1 VPGEQVTWDLVTR
14 TAPPAL
20 ADYAFDYIGYHDE
33 TGAFRQIT
41 TPSGGVV
48 FILNLG
54 DPYRIQNGA
63 GAAPENFDSF
73 IAGLS
78 DVPGY
83 VDATGLSAG
92 VQVNLTPVGARL
104 LTGLP
109 MHLLTN
115 AVLNAEEAFGP
126 ASSELIER
134 LRAATNW
141 GARFQIIDRF
151 IQARLLASK
160 ERPDAMLWAYAT
172 LRRTSGAAS
181 IASLA
186 AALGYSQKQ
195 LIAQFREHLGLPP
208 KTLARVMRFE
218 VALRMI
224 RDGGRPDWAQIVLDC
239 GYYDQAH
246 LIREFR
252 EFAGMTPGEYA
263 GRLSPGNVN
272 IIERYERAAER

>member
-1 VPGEQVTWDLVTR
+1 MPGEQATWDLVTR

-20 ADYAFDYIGYHDE
+20 ADYAFDYAGYRNE
-33 TGAFRQIT
+33 AGTFRQIT

-48 FILNLG
+48 LILNLG
-54 DPYRIQNGA
+54 DPYRIQNGV
-63 GAAPENFDSF
+63 GGPPENFDSF

-83 VDATGLSAG
+83 VEGTEVSAG

-115 AVLNAEEAFGP
+115 SVLSAEDVFGP
-126 ASSELIER
+126 GSGELMER
-134 LRAATNW
+134 LREVTSW
-141 GARFQIIDRF
+141 GARFQIVDRF
-151 IQARLLASK
+151 IQARLLAAS
-160 ERPDAMLWAYAT
+160 ERPDAMVWAYAT
-172 LRRTSGAAS
+172 LRRTIGAAS

-186 AALGYSQKQ
+186 DALGYSQKH
-195 LIAQFREHLGLPP
+195 LIDQFREYLGLPP

-218 VALRMI
+218 SAVRMI
-224 RDGGRPDWAQIVLDC
+224 RSEHSPDWAQIVLDC

-246 LIREFR
+246 LIREFKQ
-252 EFAGMTPGEYA
+252 FAGMTPGEYA
-263 GRLSPGNVN
+263 RRLSPGDAN
-272 IIERYERAAER
+272 IMEPAGER

>member
-1 VPGEQVTWDLVTR
+1 MPGEQATWELVTR
-14 TAPPAL
+14 TASPAL

-48 FILNLG
+48 LILNLG

-63 GAAPENFDSF
+63 RAAPENFDSF

-78 DVPGY
+78 DVAGY
-83 VDATGLSAG
+83 VEGTGLSAG
-92 VQVNLTPVGARL
+92 VQVNLTPIGGRL

-109 MHLLTN
+109 MHQLTN
-115 AVLNAEEAFGP
+115 TVLTVEDAFGP

-134 LRAATNW
+134 LREAITW

-151 IQARLLASK
+151 IQARLLAAS
-160 ERPDAMLWAYAT
+160 ERPEAMVWAYAM
-172 LRRTSGAAS
+172 LRRTTGAATV
-181 IASLA
+181 ASLA
-186 AALGYSQKQ
+186 DALGYSQKR

-218 VALRMI
+218 SAVRMI
-224 RDGGRPDWAQIVLDC
+224 RSEHSPDWAQIVVDC

-246 LIREFR
+246 LIREFKQ
-252 EFAGMTPGEYA
+252 FAGMTPGEYA
-263 GRLSPGNVN
+263 SRLLPGDAN
-272 IIERYERAAER
+272 IMEPVGER

>member
-1 VPGEQVTWDLVTR
+1 MPGKLATWDMVTR

-20 ADYAFDYIGYHDE
+20 ADYVFDYIGYHNE
-33 TGAFRQIT
+33 AGVYRQIT

-48 FILNLG
+48 LILNLG
-54 DPYRIQNGA
+54 DPYRIQNAA
-63 GAAPENFDSF
+63 GTTPEHFDSF

-78 DVPGY
+78 DIPGY
-83 VDATGLSAG
+83 VEATGLSAG

-109 MHLLTN
+109 MHMLTN
-115 AVLNAEEAFGP
+115 AVLTVEDAFGP
-126 ASSELIER
+126 ASGELMER
-134 LRAATNW
+134 LRETTTWA
-141 GARFQIIDRF
+141 ARFQIIDRF
-151 IQARLLASK
+151 MQARLLAAS

-172 LRRTSGAAS
+172 LRRTAGAAS

-186 AALGYSQKQ
+186 DALGYSQKH

-218 VALRMI
+218 RAVGTI
-224 RDGGRPDWAQIVLDC
+224 RWDKRLDWAQIVLDC

-246 LIREFR
+246 LIREFKQ
-252 EFAGMTPGEYA
+252 FAGMTPGEYA
-263 GRLSPGNVN
+263 SRLLPGDAN
-272 IIERYERAAER
+272 IMEPVSER